1 MNNKTKK
8 VLKIIGPIIIVVGI
22 VLFIIGT
29 SSLFS
34 FDDEFPKL
42 FFLSFIGLPLIA
54 IGGWISMFAFRENL
68 MRFHKNMTIPI
79 AKETLEELAPT
90 IKDLTK
96 NEEQITCP
104 SCGKEIDKN
113 SKFCNHCGNQ
123 INQ

>member
-1 MNNKTKK
+1 MNKKTNKAM
-8 VLKIIGPIIIVVGI
+8 KIVGPILIAIGLT
-22 VLFIIGT
+22 LFIIGVSSMFT
-29 SSLFS
+29 S
-34 FDDEFPKL
+34 DDGFPKL
-42 FFLSFIGLPLIA
+42 FFLTFIGIPVLA
-54 IGGWISMFAFRENL
+54 VGGWITMFAFRENL

-113 SKFCNHCGNQ
+113 SKFCNHCGNK
-123 INQ
+123 INE

>member
-8 VLKIIGPIIIVVGI
+8 VLKIIGPSIIVVGI

-34 FDDEFPKL
+34 LDDEFPKL

-68 MRFHKNMTIPI
+68 IRFHKNTTLPVV
-79 AKETLEELAPT
+79 KETIDELAPT
-90 IKDLTK
+90 IQNLTK
-96 NEEQITCP
+96 SEEQMSCP
-104 SCGKEIDKN
+104 TCGKIIDKN
-113 SKFCNHCGNQ
+113 SNFCNHCGNK
-123 INQ
+123 IN